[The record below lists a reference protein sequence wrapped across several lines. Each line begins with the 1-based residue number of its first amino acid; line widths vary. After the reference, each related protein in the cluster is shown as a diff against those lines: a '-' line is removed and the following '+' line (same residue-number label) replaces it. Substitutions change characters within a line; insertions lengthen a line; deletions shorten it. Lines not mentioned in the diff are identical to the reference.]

1 MNPASD
7 AQPAFSNTRHG
18 SARSSDRLS
27 PSSKATARTAPRADG
42 WTPSR
47 IRTFLDTLAECGVVA
62 DAARAAGM
70 STQGAY
76 AFRNSARGRAFDTA
90 WRAAL
95 LLARRRL
102 ADEVMSR
109 ALNGCVEVI
118 MRDGEVWGERH
129 RFDNRLTMAVLTRL
143 DALAD
148 SSRQLDDGPRRVAHE
163 FEAFVDSVC
172 AGGDEPAEFVRARA
186 ELPFQAFAE
195 AQILER
201 NAAYLLAREQG
212 GEVEWQFAPDAPS
225 PDAVAP
231 GASIH
236 TLEQNPV
243 DPQPID
249 LDTTADADASGAEI
263 GANDAPL
270 RPATEYRQPFDN
282 MAELLQDPE
291 RAGDEWQPSSSSTSL
306 DSERPSEHAD
316 PGYCDPVSADPP
328 AAPYS
333 PATRTTPVQSHR
345 ANRVQPAARARSCV
359 ARPAEAASTA
369 GPRRLASPYGGPG

>member
-1 MNPASD
+1 MSSTSD
-7 AQPAFSNTRHG
+7 AQPAFSNNWHG
-18 SARSSDRLS
+18 SARTSDRLS
-27 PSSKATARTAPRADG
+27 PSSNATARPNPRADG

-47 IRTFLDTLAECGVVA
+47 IRIFLDTLAECGVVA

-70 STQGAY
+70 SKQSAY

-129 RFDNRLTMAVLTRL
+129 RYDNRLTMAVLTRL

-148 SSRQLDDGPRRVAHE
+148 SMRQLDDGPRRVAHE

-195 AQILER
+195 VQILER

-212 GEVEWQFAPDAPS
+212 GEVEWQSAPAAPAPDA
-225 PDAVAP
+225 AAP
-231 GASIH
+231 AAR
-236 TLEQNPV
+236 TLEPHLG

-249 LDTTADADASGAEI
+249 AGTTADVDASGAEI
-263 GANDAPL
+263 EPDPTPSH
-270 RPATEYRQPFDN
+270 PAADGRHAIDN
-282 MAELLQDPE
+282 TAEFRSE
-291 RAGDEWQPSSSSTSL
+291 AEEAGDEWQPSTSSISL
-306 DSERPSEHAD
+306 DTEPPSESA
-316 PGYCDPVSADPP
+316 DPVSADPP
-328 AAPYS
+328 AASYP
-333 PATRTTPVQSHR
+333 PAARSVPAQSHR

-359 ARPAEAASTA
+359 ARPADAASAA
-369 GPRRLASPYGGPG
+369 GLHRLASPFGVPG